1 MHLRHLHYLVMLAQE
16 RHFGRAA
23 EACHITQSTLSAAI
37 RQLEEEVAAP
47 LVERD
52 RRFRGFT
59 AEGLTLLA
67 WARRILGERAA
78 LDQQLDLLR
87 QGLTGQ
93 LRLGVIPV
101 ALPVVA
107 LLTTPF
113 NQAHPAVTL
122 TITSKTSTEIQR
134 GLDEFELD
142 AGMTYLDNE
151 PLRGVRATPL
161 YTESYILL
169 TPTAGPFAGRS
180 RVTWREAGAVPLCLL
195 TGDMQNRRILDR
207 IFQEAGALPRPQVE
221 TSSIMALCS
230 HIRAGAWS
238 SVMPHS
244 LLWVLGTP
252 PGMMALP
259 LVEPVRSHAI
269 GLVARDGTP
278 APPLVNSLE
287 ETARGLH
294 MQQIIDAI
302 DAN

>member
-59 AEGLTLLA
+59 AEGQTLLA

-122 TITSKTSTEIQR
+122 TIASKTSIEIQR
-134 GLDEFELD
+134 GLDEFQLD

-169 TPTAGPFAGRS
+169 TPTDGPFAGR
-180 RVTWREAGAVPLCLL
+180 RQVTWREAGGVPLCLL

-221 TSSIMALCS
+221 TNSIMTLCS

-259 LVEPVRSHAI
+259 LVEPVRSHVI
-269 GLVARDGTP
+269 GLVARDSAP
-278 APPLVNSLE
+278 APPLVSSLE
-287 ETARGLH
+287 EAARGLQL
-294 MQQIIDAI
+294 QQIIDAI
-302 DAN
+302 DTG

>member
-59 AEGLTLLA
+59 PEGVALLA

-78 LDQQLDLLR
+78 LDQQLGLLR
-87 QGLTGQ
+87 QGLTG
-93 LRLGVIPV
+93 RMHLGVIPV
-101 ALPVVA
+101 ALPVIA

-113 NQAHPAVTL
+113 NQSHPAVTL
-122 TITSKTSTEIQR
+122 TITSRTSTEIQR
-134 GLDEFELD
+134 GLDEFQLD
-142 AGMTYLDNE
+142 AGVTYLDNE

-161 YTESYILL
+161 YTERYILL
-169 TPTAGPFAGRS
+169 TPTNGPFAGRG
-180 RVTWREAGAVPLCLL
+180 RVTWHEAGEVPLCLL
-195 TGDMQNRRILDR
+195 AGIMQNRRILDG
-207 IFQEAGALPRPQVE
+207 IFQEAGVEPRPQVE
-221 TSSIMALCS
+221 TNSIMTLCS

-259 LVEPVRSHAI
+259 LEEPVRSHVI
-269 GLVARDGTP
+269 GLVTRDSLP
-278 APPLVNSLE
+278 APPLVDSLE
-287 ETARGLH
+287 ETARGLRL
-294 MQQIIDAI
+294 QQIIDAI
-302 DAN
+302 AVG

>member
-59 AEGLTLLA
+59 AEGETLLA

-113 NQAHPAVTL
+113 NRAHPAVTL
-122 TITSKTSTEIQR
+122 TIASRTSIEIQR
-134 GLDEFELD
+134 GLDEFQLD

-151 PLRGVRATPL
+151 PLRGVRGVPL

-169 TPTAGPFAGRS
+169 TPTDGPFAGCRQ
-180 RVTWREAGAVPLCLL
+180 VIWREAGAVPLCLL
-195 TGDMQNRRILDR
+195 TGDMQNRRILNR
-207 IFQEAGALPRPQVE
+207 IFQEAGVEPRPQVE
-221 TSSIMALCS
+221 TNSIMTLCS

-259 LVEPVRSHAI
+259 LVEPVRSHVI
-269 GLVARDGTP
+269 GLVVRDSTPP
-278 APPLVNSLE
+278 APLVGSLE
-287 ETARGLH
+287 ETARGLRL
-294 MQQIIDAI
+294 QQIIDAI
-302 DAN
+302 GAC